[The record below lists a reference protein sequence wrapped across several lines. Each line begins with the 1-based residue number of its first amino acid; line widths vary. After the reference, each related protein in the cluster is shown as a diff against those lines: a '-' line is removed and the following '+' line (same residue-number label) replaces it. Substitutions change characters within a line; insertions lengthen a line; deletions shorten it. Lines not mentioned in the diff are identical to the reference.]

1 MRVFKMNFPQILQSC
16 LRIILSVQ
24 QARPCEFKRNYSPSF
39 NYLEE
44 FKLGKFPRIKK
55 IISRGKFYLS
65 SPIYTARQTSDSPTS
80 ALLMVL

>member
-1 MRVFKMNFPQILQSC
+1 MRGFKMNFPQILQSFM
-16 LRIILSVQ
+16 RIILSVQ

-55 IISRGKFYLS
+55 LFPEVNFI
-65 SPIYTARQTSDSPTS
+65 
-80 ALLMVL
+80 